1 VTAVA
6 TLTPHP
12 LTVLPA
18 GAPAAGAR
26 AARVGGGSVLGSVLR
41 SAALA
46 AVTVVV
52 ALVGWTLLPALGGWQ
67 PSVVLSDSMAPRIAS
82 GDVVV
87 SAAVDPAELRAGQVV
102 LFTRPDGTDARV
114 MHRIVAVLP
123 DGSLRTRGD
132 ANAVAD
138 TAAVP
143 ADHVLGLPRLRVPYV
158 GLPMLWLRQ
167 DRLADLVVLTAVAVA
182 VVALLPQRQSTPPR
196 RTRRRA

>member
-6 TLTPHP
+6 TLTAHP
-12 LTVLPA
+12 LTVLPS
-18 GAPAAGAR
+18 GAPTAGAR

-132 ANAVAD
+132 ANVVAD

-167 DRLADLVVLTAVAVA
+167 DRLGHLVVLTALAVA
-182 VVALLPQRQSTPPR
+182 VVALLPQRQPAPPR